1 MSTTKKHNGGEL
13 WRTITYIVF
22 DSGLTPTSGVFED
35 RLAAAEKALTDAPY
49 AEAHP
54 HWACRDQAHLEK
66 ELARIEGLGG
76 EGLMLRKKGS
86 VYENKRSQDLLKF
99 KTMIDDE
106 ALVTGH
112 QEGKLSLSPS
122 PSLFAI
128 FSQTIIVP
136 LSILSHSVL
145 VALLPLSFSLSLS
158 LSRQCALLPS
168 PLFSPPPRPPPP
180 PPLSLCP
187 GKGRNVGRLG
197 ALICRSR
204 TGKVFKVGTGFSD
217 EQRENAPAIGSVITF
232 GYFELTKA
240 GIPRFPAY
248 KRIRADVEAS
258 VFDEK

>member
-35 RLAAAEKALTDAPY
+35 RLAAAEKALTAAPY

-86 VYENKRSQDLLKF
+86 AYKQNKRSQDLLKV
-99 KTMIDDE
+99 KTMYDDE

-112 QEGKLSLSPS
+112 QEGKLSVSPS

-136 LSILSHSVL
+136 LSILSHTLFS
-145 VALLPLSFSLSLS
+145 LLSLSLS
-158 LSRQCALLPS
+158 LSLSFSLTHTQPS
-168 PLFSPPPRPPPP
+168 HGRFAARRLRPIEYMYSAGNGC
-180 PPLSLCP
+180 LAWL
-187 GKGRNVGRLG
+187 
-197 ALICRSR
+197 
-204 TGKVFKVGTGFSD
+204 TG
-217 EQRENAPAIGSVITF
+217 I
-232 GYFELTKA
+232 
-240 GIPRFPAY
+240 
-248 KRIRADVEAS
+248 
-258 VFDEK
+258 